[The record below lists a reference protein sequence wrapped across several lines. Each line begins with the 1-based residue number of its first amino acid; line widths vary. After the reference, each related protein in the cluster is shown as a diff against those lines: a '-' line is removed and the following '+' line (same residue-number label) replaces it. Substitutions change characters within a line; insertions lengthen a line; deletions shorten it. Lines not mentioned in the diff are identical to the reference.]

1 MPSTMTCD
9 QHDKCPDS
17 ISCPD
22 SKAHKENEHCLVC
35 RNGRATK
42 CVPIVTKSFAI
53 TEAGN
58 GYLVTMYSEG
68 KETQDLFL
76 YLEMALEWIKTE
88 WRRV

>member
-1 MPSTMTCD
+1 M
-9 QHDKCPDS
+9 
-17 ISCPD
+17 
-22 SKAHKENEHCLVC
+22 
-35 RNGRATK
+35 
-42 CVPIVTKSFAI
+42 TKSFAI

-68 KETQDLFL
+68 KETQDLFT